1 MTRGITGTGAKM
13 KLLTPLAIYLI
24 LWVGLHSQLTIAGAP
39 EVDQQLLSLL
49 QETIGQADSFDDRF
63 DAEVWLLAKS
73 TTLARFL
80 PDKKQRLHLLRKIHS
95 EATRANLQPEIVL
108 AVIEIESY
116 FDPYAVSPAGA
127 QGLMQIMPFWKNE
140 LGRSEDNLID
150 PDTNLR
156 YGCTI
161 LKFYLDKE
169 QGKLADALARYNGSY
184 GEYWYPERVL
194 LAWEKR
200 WR

>member
-1 MTRGITGTGAKM
+1 MAIFIVIWLE
-13 KLLTPLAIYLI
+13 LLSQSVLA
-24 LWVGLHSQLTIAGAP
+24 GPTT
-39 EVDQQLLSLL
+39 VDQQLLSLL
-49 QETIGQADSFDDRF
+49 RETVGQSDSFADRF

-80 PDKKQRLHLLRKIHS
+80 PDKRERLQLLRKIHS
-95 EATRANLQPEIVL
+95 EATRANIQPEIIL

-116 FDPYAVSPAGA
+116 FDPYAVSRAGA
-127 QGLMQIMPFWKNE
+127 QGLMQVMPFWKNE
-140 LGRSEDNLID
+140 LGRSGDNLID

-161 LKFYLDKE
+161 LKYYLDKE
-169 QGKLADALARYNGSY
+169 QGKLAEALARYNGSY

-194 LAWEKR
+194 VAWERR

>member
-1 MTRGITGTGAKM
+1 MTNEIVRTVRGTRQFPIMAIFIVIWLE
-13 KLLTPLAIYLI
+13 LLSQSVLA
-24 LWVGLHSQLTIAGAP
+24 GPTT
-39 EVDQQLLSLL
+39 VDQQLLSLL
-49 QETIGQADSFDDRF
+49 RETVGQSDSFADRF

-80 PDKKQRLHLLRKIHS
+80 PDKRERLQLLRKIHS
-95 EATRANLQPEIVL
+95 EATRANIQPEIIL

-116 FDPYAVSPAGA
+116 FDPYAVSRAGA
-127 QGLMQIMPFWKNE
+127 QGLMQVMPFWKNE
-140 LGRSEDNLID
+140 LGRSGDNLID

-161 LKFYLDKE
+161 LKYYLDKE
-169 QGKLADALARYNGSY
+169 QGKLAEALARYNGSY

-194 LAWEKR
+194 VAWERR